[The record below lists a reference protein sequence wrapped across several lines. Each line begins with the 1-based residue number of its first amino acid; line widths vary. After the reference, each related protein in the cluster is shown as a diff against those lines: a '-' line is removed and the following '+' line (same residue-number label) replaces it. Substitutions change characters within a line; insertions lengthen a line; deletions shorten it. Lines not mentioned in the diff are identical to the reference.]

1 MRFPAGPLVTLVAAV
16 VLVAVILWLL
26 LSPIASNRP
35 GVARVQRPPLTT
47 VTAVDPRIG
56 TFDQYY
62 LNNDANP
69 FVPRQARLEEL
80 RRKQEIRQGP
90 AKPGPKPQPPTP
102 QPPAKKPLPRLPD
115 GRALMPTVAGILRGS
130 DGGLVTLRFPEA
142 AQALGIPA
150 EVEARPGDSLGN
162 WTLVRITPGGL
173 VELRGPDEQTVLLPP
188 PAPNPEDSSGER
200 FPDPGVI
207 SGRSTT
213 SGARPPG
220 RPATRPAQPVPPT
233 LPGR

>member
-1 MRFPAGPLVTLVAAV
+1 MRIPAGPIAALVAAA

-26 LSPIASNRP
+26 LSPIATQRP

-47 VTAVDPRIG
+47 VSAVDPRIG

-69 FVPRQARLEEL
+69 FVPKPARLDEQ

-90 AKPGPKPQPPTP
+90 AKPAPKPPAPP
-102 QPPAKKPLPRLPD
+102 PPPPDKKPLPRLPD
-115 GRALMPTVAGILRGS
+115 GRALMPTVAGILRGV
-130 DGGLVTLRFPEA
+130 DGGMVTLRFPEA
-142 AQALGIPA
+142 AQALGLPA
-150 EVEARPGDSLGN
+150 EVDARPGDTLAG
-162 WTLVRITPGGL
+162 WTLIRITPSGL
-173 VELRGPDEQTVLLPP
+173 VELRGPNGQTVLLPP
-188 PAPNPEDSSGER
+188 PTPSAIGGGGDL

-220 RPATRPAQPVPPT
+220 RPATRPALPARPVMPA
-233 LPGR
+233 R